1 MTTPASPKQRAT
13 KVDGQGL
20 PFPISQGRQ
29 VVAAVW
35 FPQDTPAMVGAV
47 AVRHPDGGTYC
58 YLGTGLSVVGED
70 EENDTDDAQAIA
82 DWGTHIDYHIA
93 CAILGPIVQDGTF
106 VAP

>member
-1 MTTPASPKQRAT
+1 VTTPASQKRRAV

-20 PFPISQGRQ
+20 PFPISQGRT

-47 AVRHPDGGTYC
+47 AVRHPDGSTHC
-58 YLGTGLSVVGED
+58 FLGTGLPVVGEA
-70 EENDTDDAQAIA
+70 EANDTDDAQAIA
-82 DWGTHIDYHIA
+82 DWGTQIDYHIA
-93 CAILGPIVQDGTF
+93 CAILGPVIQDGSF